1 MTIPNIPEA
10 ALAWVAGR
18 DTGTSSK
25 TMWAALTGAVKG
37 PARLDFYR
45 DIPHDG
51 DDFGRCYRLIQ
62 AVPEW
67 ASRLDEIVAAFPAWG
82 PIIREWDRLC
92 RIYDETGG
100 RLYYELQP
108 LVDES
113 RGIDG
118 WKQTSPHSWERRD
131 E

>member
-1 MTIPNIPEA
+1 MRNIPEA
-10 ALAWVAGR
+10 ALEWITGR
-18 DTGTSSK
+18 DTGISSK
-25 TMWAALTGAVKG
+25 TMWAALMGSVKG
-37 PARLDFYR
+37 PTRLNFYH

-67 ASRLDEIVAAFPAWG
+67 ASRLDEVVAVFPAWG

-92 RIYDETGG
+92 KIYIQTDG
-100 RLYYELQP
+100 RLYEELKP
-108 LVDES
+108 LRDES
-113 RGIDG
+113 RIIDG
-118 WKQTSPHSWERRD
+118 WKQTSPHSWERD